1 MNLFNR
7 SLLIQIITAIS
18 ALISALITGCISDP
32 KPADSEVYLA
42 LQPNSPQAALT
53 VEDVLHSF
61 SKQVRPHH
69 RVIIDYLSNNSTQN
83 LHSNPITR
91 RGVQDIRNRIDPNP
105 KTPELEPIS
114 SSDEALIQAFKR
126 ANDLVIQNA
135 GRCKL
140 NIYIVSKGSKN
151 PETLARIRQIFAH
164 LSQTNRNPNFQIYL
178 IGLSEEYR
186 LPMTSAVAPIAAHV
200 HSAGMEHYEW
210 SKHLKNI

>member
-1 MNLFNR
+1 MNPFNR
-7 SLLIQIITAIS
+7 SLLIKRITVIL
-18 ALISALITGCISDP
+18 ALMTGCIPDP
-32 KPADSEVYLA
+32 NPANSEVYLA
-42 LQPNSPQAALT
+42 LQPNSPPAALT
-53 VEDVLHSF
+53 VEDVLHSL

-69 RVIIDYLSNNSTQN
+69 RVIIDHLIKNSAQN

-91 RGVQDIRNRIDPNP
+91 QGVQDIRNRIDPNP
-105 KTPELEPIS
+105 QTPELEPIS

-140 NIYIVSKGSKN
+140 HIYIVSKGSKN

-164 LSQTNRNPNFQIYL
+164 LSQTNRNPNFRVYL

-200 HSAGMEHYEW
+200 HSAGMVQYEW
-210 SKHLKNI
+210 SRHLRKI